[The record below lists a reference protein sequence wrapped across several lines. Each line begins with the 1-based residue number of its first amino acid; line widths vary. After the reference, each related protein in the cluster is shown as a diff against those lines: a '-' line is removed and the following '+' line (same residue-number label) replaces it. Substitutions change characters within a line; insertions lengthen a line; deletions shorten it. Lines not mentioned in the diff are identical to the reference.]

1 MKISLA
7 FIEKL
12 IFISIIQNTQMK
24 KKTLISSPTA
34 ENLRAAIQE
43 FFFVRNDSVKLEA
56 GGSVT
61 RINENTGNREVYLGK
76 KWEEKRGRFHFYS
89 EITQ

>member
-1 MKISLA
+1 
-7 FIEKL
+7 
-12 IFISIIQNTQMK
+12 MK
-24 KKTLISSPTA
+24 KKILISPPTA
-34 ENLRAAIQE
+34 ETLRAAIQKL
-43 FFFVRNDSVKLEA
+43 FFVRNDSVKLEV

-61 RINENTGNREVYLGK
+61 RVNENTRNREVYPGK